1 MRISKEGSKEDASAD
16 RSAIVGGT
24 GKYRFTVIADGLLRY
39 EWAPEGQFE
48 DRPSSFALHRDQP
61 VPDFK
66 VRETESQLEIFTS
79 RFHLTYNKQEFT
91 PYGLFALVTGDTRA
105 PWRYGEDDSRHNLG
119 GTARTLDEVDG
130 RIDMG
135 LGILSEKGSS
145 SLDDSESFLFE
156 KDGFVGARRP
166 GPGRIDGYLFAYG
179 HDYRAAV
186 KAMYAISGSPPL
198 LPRWSLGNW
207 WSRYYEYSAD
217 SYLALMD
224 KFQESEIPL
233 CVGVI
238 DMDWHLVD
246 DPKVIQ
252 AGQTGW
258 TGYTWNKHLFPDPPK
273 FISELHKRQLK
284 TTLNE
289 HPADGIHSYEDMYE
303 KVAKAIGQSTTHK
316 EPVEFNIADRRF
328 LRAYFDVLLKSLE
341 DDGVDFWWIDW
352 QQGPYSR
359 VKGIDPLWMLNH
371 YHFLHNAEKN
381 PDRHPLIFSRYA
393 GPGSHRYPV
402 GFSGDTVVS
411 WASLEFQ
418 PEFTATAS
426 NVGYGWWS
434 HDIGGHM
441 MGVRDEELLV
451 RWTQLGVVSPIMRL
465 HSTKSRWMGKEPWN
479 LPPHLG
485 GIMTSWLRLR
495 HRLLPYLHT
504 MNARAALDGLPLVQP
519 MYWEYPHRSEAYQHK
534 NQYLFGT
541 ELLVIPITAPLDR
554 HIRLSKTKGWLPP
567 GRYVD
572 FFTGIAYDGER
583 ELWLSRP
590 LDQYPVFLRE
600 GSIVPLDHNTRPTNG
615 GENPDGFEV
624 VIAVGADGRFE
635 ILEEDGESQ
644 GRAAKN
650 IDWHKTTITFTQETG
665 TVEIHPASG
674 GKPWAS
680 RKWSL
685 RLLGLSKVGKIAVQG
700 PAASSQGTGA
710 KVSQVS
716 NGILI
721 ELGKVPAGTKV
732 TVDLG
737 VQNPRLDWGK
747 HDTVH
752 SLIEPIIRNAQI
764 GYPLKDAIWE
774 IVDAKKG
781 KGEGKGSTT
790 AHSAVLNRLQTV
802 DMSVDLRIALAE
814 FLVDDP

>member
-1 MRISKEGSKEDASAD
+1 MRTQTVDKTSCKGGSLSGA
-16 RSAIVGGT
+16 
-24 GKYRFTVIADGLLRY
+24 KYRFTLITEGLLRY
-39 EWAPEGQFE
+39 EWAPDGEFE
-48 DRPSSFALHRDQP
+48 DRPSSFALHREQP
-61 VPDFK
+61 VPQYKWLD
-66 VRETESQLEIFTS
+66 TYSQDSQPQLEITTS
-79 RFHLTYNKQEFT
+79 RFHLTYNKKEFT
-91 PYGLFALVTGDTRA
+91 PYGLFATVVGDTRA
-105 PWRYGEDDSRHNLG
+105 PWRYGEVDSRDNLG
-119 GTARTLDEVDG
+119 GTARTLDEIDG

-135 LGILSEKGSS
+135 FGILSQKGWA

-156 KDGFVGARRP
+156 KDGFVGTRKP

-179 HDYRAAV
+179 HDYRDAV
-186 KAMYAISGSPPL
+186 KALYAISGSPPL

-217 SYLALMD
+217 TYLALMD
-224 KFQESEIPL
+224 KFKESQIPL
-233 CVGVI
+233 TVGVI

-246 DPKVIQ
+246 DPKVIK

-258 TGYTWNKHLFPDPPK
+258 TGYTWNKNLFPDPPR
-273 FISELHKRQLK
+273 FISELHKRKLK

-289 HPADGIHSYEDMYE
+289 HPADGIHSYEDLYE
-303 KVAKAIGQSTTHK
+303 KVAKAVGHISIENK
-316 EPVEFNIADRRF
+316 EPIPFDIANRTF
-328 LRAYFDVLLKSLE
+328 LNAYFNVLLKSLE

-381 PDRHPLIFSRYA
+381 PDKHPLIFSRYA

-411 WASLEFQ
+411 WASLDFQ

-451 RWTQLGVVSPIMRL
+451 RWTQLGVMSPIMRL

-479 LPPHLG
+479 LPQHLG
-485 GIMTSWLRLR
+485 NIMTDWLRFR

-504 MNARAALDGLPLVQP
+504 MNARAAIDGQPLVQP
-519 MYWEYPHRSEAYQHK
+519 MYWEYPRRKEAYQHK

-541 ELLVIPITAPLDR
+541 ELIVIPITAPMDPKV
-554 HIRLSKTKGWLPP
+554 RLSKTKGWLPP
-567 GRYVD
+567 RKYVD
-572 FFTGIAYDGER
+572 FFTGIAYDGDR

-600 GSIVPLDHNTRPTNG
+600 GSIVPLDHNETPTNG

-635 ILEEDGESQ
+635 ILEEEDESQ
-644 GRAAKN
+644 GRAAKE
-650 IDWHKTTITFTQETG
+650 IDWSKSTVTFTQDTG
-665 TVEIHPASG
+665 TVEIRTASKASG
-674 GKPWAS
+674 ASGQS

-685 RLLGLSKVGKIAVQG
+685 RFVGLSKVGKIAVQG
-700 PAASSQGTGA
+700 GEHAEP
-710 KVSQVS
+710 KVTQVS
-716 NGILI
+716 NGVLI
-721 ELGKVPAGTKV
+721 DIGKVPAGAKV
-732 TVDLG
+732 TVDIG
-737 VQNPRLDWGK
+737 VKNPRLDLGK
-747 HDTVH
+747 EDTVNA
-752 SLIEPIIRNAQI
+752 LIEPIIMNAQI
-764 GYPLKDAIWE
+764 GYPLKDEIWE
-774 IVDAKKG
+774 IVNARKG
-781 KGEGKGSTT
+781 T
-790 AHSAVLNRLQTV
+790 ANSAILNRLQTL
-802 DMSVDLRIALAE
+802 DMSADLRIALAE
-814 FLVDDP
+814 FLVDEA